1 MAIFFLAAIV
11 SLAVAVDDQAA
22 SPPTPREL
30 RQSIS
35 EALRQEAT
43 TTGAEHDQ
51 ALRALVDVFEKLAAD
66 RQLPENER
74 GSRIGQVR
82 ARLAHGADQ
91 LLLAQ
96 RGGAGRR
103 QAAGNRNAP
112 RAAAGAAGSSGAG
125 GQQLANDD
133 SDQLIDLIQRT
144 IAPGSWEANGG
155 RGTIMYFPTKQ
166 VLVIRQ
172 TGEVHDQF
180 RDLLQQLRR

>member
-1 MAIFFLAAIV
+1 MANFFLAAIA

-22 SPPTPREL
+22 SAPAPREL

-35 EALRQEAT
+35 EALRREAT
-43 TTGAEHDQ
+43 TTGPEHEQ
-51 ALRALVDVFEKLAAD
+51 ALRKLVAVFEQLAAD
-66 RQLPENER
+66 RQLPEKER
-74 GSRIGQVR
+74 DSRIGQVR
-82 ARLAHGADQ
+82 ARLARGADQ
-91 LLLAQ
+91 LQLAQ
-96 RGGAGRR
+96 RVGAGPR
-103 QAAGNRNAP
+103 QAAGNGNAV
-112 RAAAGAAGSSGAG
+112 RATGGAAGRNGAG
-125 GQQLANDD
+125 APQGANDD

-155 RGTIMYFPTKQ
+155 RGTIMYFPAKQ